1 VLEEE
6 VIKDQNVEEKLP
18 TLKDDVVVI
27 INQMGEMGHQQE
39 KPYHQKLER
48 EIL

>member
-6 VIKDQNVEEKLP
+6 AIKDQNVEERFP

-27 INQMGEMGHQQE
+27 INEMGKMGHQRE
-39 KPYHQKLER
+39 KPYHQELER